1 MKYSV
6 KPLFSS
12 TIGKKLLMAI
22 SGLFLCTFLVV
33 HLIGNLQLFKNDGGF
48 AFNVYSKFMTTNPL
62 IKTVAYVNYALILLH
77 VFTSLALTIKNKK
90 ARPVSYGYNNPKTNS
105 IWSSRNMGILGTI
118 ILVFIVVH
126 MQNFWYEMK
135 FGEVP
140 MMSYFEYVSPEGKTL
155 STQNL
160 EEVAPSSY
168 GTVRQVI
175 VKDLY
180 KEVTTEFSEEA
191 LLVLLYVIAQIAI
204 GFHLWHGFAS
214 AFQTVGINHKRYSP
228 IIKTFGYGFSIIV
241 PALFAIM
248 PLYFFFI
255 K

>member
-1 MKYSV
+1 
-6 KPLFSS
+6 
-12 TIGKKLLMAI
+12 
-22 SGLFLCTFLVV
+22 
-33 HLIGNLQLFKNDGGF
+33 
-48 AFNVYSKFMTTNPL
+48 
-62 IKTVAYVNYALILLH
+62 
-77 VFTSLALTIKNKK
+77 
-90 ARPVSYGYNNPKTNS
+90 
-105 IWSSRNMGILGTI
+105 MGILGTI

-140 MMSYFEYVSPEGKTL
+140 MMSYFEYVSPEGKTMN
-155 STQNL
+155 TQNL

-228 IIKTFGYGFSIIV
+228 IIKTLGYGFSIIV